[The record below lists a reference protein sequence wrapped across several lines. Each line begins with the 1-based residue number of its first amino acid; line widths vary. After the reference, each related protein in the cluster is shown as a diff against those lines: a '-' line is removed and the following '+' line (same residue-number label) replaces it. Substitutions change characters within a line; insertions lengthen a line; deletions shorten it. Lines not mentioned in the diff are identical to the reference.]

1 MLPASSS
8 LGPAPCR
15 SAFMALLQFC
25 VGPRL
30 LLLLWREGCILG
42 TLPWQWTLCALWP
55 GCWLLP
61 CLLSLRR

>member
-1 MLPASSS
+1 
-8 LGPAPCR
+8 
-15 SAFMALLQFC
+15 MALLQFC